1 MPKEKT
7 IVSVITKGVGKGSS
21 PRKQQCASV
30 VNKMKGK
37 ETNACE
43 ATLTI
48 YATKKNT
55 TLTTRSTLAPNQ
67 QHKKIRDK

>member
-1 MPKEKT
+1 MAKEKT

-21 PRKQQCASV
+21 PRKQQCAFV
-30 VNKMKGK
+30 VNKMRGE

-43 ATLTI
+43 ATLAT

-55 TLTTRSTLAPNQ
+55 TFTT
-67 QHKKIRDK
+67 

>member
-1 MPKEKT
+1 MAKEKT
-7 IVSVITKGVGKGSS
+7 IGSVITKGVGNGSS

-37 ETNACE
+37 KTNACE
-43 ATLTI
+43 ATPTT

-55 TLTTRSTLAPNQ
+55 TFTTRSTLAPNQ
-67 QHKKIRDK
+67 QHKKIRNK